1 MDDRRQ
7 RRIRKEKKH
16 KSLRKILFLFIGLGV
31 LYLVGTGAYKATKN
45 MMSST
50 GEQTEQAELNGEDV
64 EITIAAGATTM
75 DIAETLKEKGLIKST
90 FKFRLDSRLN
100 DFDGTY
106 REGTYTVNTAMSPI
120 QMMKLFQTGVVMDDR
135 LKLVVPEGF
144 TIAEIGTRLEE
155 KGIVTAE
162 EFKTEAN
169 NGNFDYDFLKDI
181 PERENRLEG
190 YLFPDTY
197 YLKDGIT
204 AHEIID
210 KMLTRFDEVY
220 CKEYQDAV
228 AESSFSLDEIVII
241 ASIIETEI
249 KVSDERKRAA
259 GVIYNRLQEDM
270 PLQMDSTVLYAMG
283 ITKEDVLEK
292 DLQVDSPY
300 NTYKNKGL
308 PIGPVSN
315 PGVAALEAALYP
327 ENNHYLY
334 YVLEAKGRS
343 NHIYTETYEE
353 FLKAKEQ
360 YKASK

>member
-7 RRIRKEKKH
+7 SRRRKEK
-16 KSLRKILFLFIGLGV
+16 RQRIVRNVLFLVIGLGV
-31 LYLVGTGAYKATKN
+31 LFLVGTGAYKFAKN
-45 MMSST
+45 RMSAPE
-50 GEQTEQAELNGEDV
+50 EQTEQAALDGEDV
-64 EITIAAGATTM
+64 EVIIPAGATTM
-75 DIAETLKEKGLIKST
+75 DIAEALKEKGLIKSAL
-90 FKFRLDSRLN
+90 KFRLDSRLN

-106 REGTYTVNTAMSPI
+106 RQGTYTVNTAMTPL
-120 QMMKLFQTGVVMDDR
+120 QMMELFQTGVVMDDR

-144 TIAEIGTRLEE
+144 TIAEIGARLEE

-162 EFKTEAN
+162 EFKTESN
-169 NGNFDYDFLKDI
+169 NGQFDYDFLKDI

-197 YLKDGIT
+197 YLKDEIT

-210 KMLTRFDEVY
+210 KMLTRFDEIY
-220 CKEYQDAV
+220 SEEYQKAV
-228 AESSFSLDEIVII
+228 EESSFSLDEIITI
-241 ASIIETEI
+241 ASIVETEI

-259 GVIYNRLQEDM
+259 GVICNRLKEDM

-283 ITKEDVLEK
+283 ITKEDVMEK

-327 ENNHYLY
+327 ENNQYLY
-334 YVLEAKGRS
+334 YVLEAKGMS
-343 NHIYTETYEE
+343 NHIYTVTYEE